1 MSNQNGYEIE
11 YKYLISYPDI
21 SLLTAQEGCRVAD
34 IEQIYL
40 DLDPSMNSRVRS
52 WEEHGIVHY
61 YLTKK
66 KRISAQTAEEYETE
80 ISKDEYDRLL
90 IHTDLTRSPIK
101 KTRYI
106 IPYKGHDLEID
117 VYPFWK
123 RQAVLEIEVSEENEA
138 VDIPSY
144 ISVLKDVTADK
155 KYKNHSLAKV
165 IPEEI

>member
-40 DLDPSMNSRVRS
+40 NLDPSMNSRVRS

-66 KRISAQTAEEYETE
+66 KLKFANALKMQ
-80 ISKDEYDRLL
+80 KL
-90 IHTDLTRSPIK
+90 IL
-101 KTRYI
+101 
-106 IPYKGHDLEID
+106 
-117 VYPFWK
+117 
-123 RQAVLEIEVSEENEA
+123 
-138 VDIPSY
+138 
-144 ISVLKDVTADK
+144 
-155 KYKNHSLAKV
+155 
-165 IPEEI
+165 